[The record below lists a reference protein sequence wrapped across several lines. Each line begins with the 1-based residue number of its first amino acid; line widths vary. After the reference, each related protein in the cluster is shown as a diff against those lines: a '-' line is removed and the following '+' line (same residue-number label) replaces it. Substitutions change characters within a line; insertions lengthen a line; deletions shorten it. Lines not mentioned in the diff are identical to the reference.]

1 METPSSKD
9 SLENKG
15 NLKKESGLRRIL
27 LATRYSGQGLLR
39 LWQEQ
44 AFRHEVLAFA
54 AGVLLFAVVGAEPVD
69 YLVFL
74 VLMLVLAA
82 VEALN
87 TAIEELVDRISPEIS
102 TVGRHAK
109 DLGSFAVFCLLAANG
124 MFALYVLVRQIWMS
138 A

>member
-1 METPSSKD
+1 METPPPKD
-9 SLENKG
+9 SLENQG
-15 NLKKESGLRRIL
+15 NLKRESGLRRIL
-27 LATRYSGQGLLR
+27 AATRYSGQGFLR
-39 LWQEQ
+39 LWREQ
-44 AFRHEVLAFA
+44 AFRHEVIAFA
-54 AGVLLFAVVGAEPVD
+54 AGLLLFAVVGAGVGD

-74 VLMLVLAA
+74 VLMLVLFA

-124 MFALYVLVRQIWMS
+124 LFALYVMVRTVLW
-138 A
+138 